1 MRYLV
6 HYEIAVL
13 EVAEQ
18 SVVDFDA
25 DVVLVLLQAE
35 AAEEEIFHPVV
46 IEFRYDGFLRKVG
59 STMSSLWIILPSSS
73 QHDQKQGKALSTS
86 MKILRASSNL
96 SCYLR
101 IRP

>member
-46 IEFRYDGFLRKVG
+46 IEFRYDGLIGEFDSEEFSVRTLKSR
-59 STMSSLWIILPSSS
+59 
-73 QHDQKQGKALSTS
+73 
-86 MKILRASSNL
+86 
-96 SCYLR
+96 
-101 IRP
+101 